1 MLVASL
7 CVFRAVLHSGSLP
20 RTRGPGTVG
29 SGPCSLCV
37 RSCHQ
42 REHRVRGGLV
52 CRLCTH
58 DGRWCWE
65 LVAAGRSASAVTP
78 STTWSAADLV
88 SDPLT
93 QAPDRAELSK
103 KCDYRVTSLSPGSS
117 RQEEKNPEFPSP
129 CVNLKFG
136 ATT

>member
-1 MLVASL
+1 M
-7 CVFRAVLHSGSLP
+7 
-20 RTRGPGTVG
+20 
-29 SGPCSLCV
+29 
-37 RSCHQ
+37 
-42 REHRVRGGLV
+42 

-58 DGRWCWE
+58 NGRWCWE

-78 STTWSAADLV
+78 SATRCAAALV
-88 SDPLT
+88 SDSLT
-93 QAPDRAELSK
+93 KAPDRAELSK

-129 CVNLKFG
+129 FMNLKFG